1 MLINSTT
8 GSAAGII
15 NQAQQKANTAA
26 QTIANLSV
34 QNEEVGG
41 SKNIAASDMFK
52 PILSLKEAEQQTYA
66 GIKLLKAQ
74 NQNIGT
80 LLDISA

>member
-1 MLINSTT
+1 MQITSPFGTASN
-8 GSAAGII
+8 II
-15 NQAQQKANTAA
+15 NQAQTKLNNAA

-41 SKNIAASDMFK
+41 SQDVSASDMFK
-52 PILSLKEAEQQTYA
+52 PILSLKEAEQETYA

-74 NQNIGT
+74 NQNIGA
-80 LLDISA
+80 LLNIKT

>member
-1 MLINSTT
+1 MQVNSLT
-8 GSAAGII
+8 GSAVNILT
-15 NQAQQKANTAA
+15 NAQQKANTAA

-41 SKNIAASDMFK
+41 TQNVAANDMFK
-52 PILSLKEAEQQTYA
+52 PILSLKEAEHDTYA

-74 NQNIGT
+74 KNTVGSILNIK
-80 LLDISA
+80 A